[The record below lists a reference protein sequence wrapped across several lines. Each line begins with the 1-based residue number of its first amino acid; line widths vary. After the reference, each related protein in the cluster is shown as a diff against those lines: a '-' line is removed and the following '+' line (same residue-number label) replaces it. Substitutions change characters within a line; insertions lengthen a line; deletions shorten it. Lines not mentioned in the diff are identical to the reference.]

1 MNPANLVIIL
11 IIAAGVLLAI
21 RPTIKHM
28 KGEGSCCGGGS
39 SDGGKRKKKKLTE
52 PKWGEKI
59 LYVEGMH
66 CENCKMRV
74 EDAINQID
82 GAAAVVHL
90 KEKKAV
96 VSMSLEIE
104 DEQLTK
110 AVVNAGYRVVNIN
123 TEKRT

>member
-11 IIAAGVLLAI
+11 IIAAGVFLAI

-52 PKWGEKI
+52 PKWGEKV
-59 LYVEGMH
+59 LYVDGMH

-74 EDAINQID
+74 EDAINQIY

-96 VSMSLEIE
+96 VSMSLEID

-110 AVVNAGYRVVNIN
+110 AVADAGYRVLNTN

>member
-11 IIAAGVLLAI
+11 IIAIGVFLAI

-28 KGEGSCCGGGS
+28 KGEGSCCGGS
-39 SDGGKRKKKKLTE
+39 SDSSKRKKKKLTE
-52 PKWGEKI
+52 PKWGEKV

-66 CENCKMRV
+66 CQSCKVRV

-96 VSMSLEIE
+96 ISMSREID

-110 AVVNAGYRVVNIN
+110 AVTGAGYRVLNIN

>member
-11 IIAAGVLLAI
+11 IIAAGVFLAI

-39 SDGGKRKKKKLTE
+39 LDGGKRKKKKLTE
-52 PKWGEKI
+52 PKWGEKV

-110 AVVNAGYRVVNIN
+110 AVADAGYRVVKIN

>member
-11 IIAAGVLLAI
+11 IIAAGVFLAI

-52 PKWGEKI
+52 PKWGEKV

-96 VSMSLEIE
+96 VSMCLEIE

-110 AVVNAGYRVVNIN
+110 AVADAGYRVVKIN